1 MRNENIFTRKRA
13 MTPLVVVQTVTKKY
27 KDAPRAAVNN
37 LSLVIDK
44 GDVFGLLGPN
54 GAGKTTFI
62 SMLCGLFPATS
73 GDIFINGQTHKTHSN
88 QCKQAI
94 GVVPQEI
101 ALYPK
106 LTAWENLLFL
116 GHMYGLKTAPL
127 KEAIKYNL
135 LLLGLESNTHQK
147 IATYSGGM
155 KRRVNLI
162 AGLLHNP
169 QLLILDEPTV
179 GVDVQSKQ
187 AIIDYLKKLNVE
199 KGMTILYTSH
209 HLDEAEE
216 FCNRIAI
223 IDDGTLVTQ
232 GTTKDLITEN
242 QCQSIEEVYL
252 KITGVKFRDK

>member
-1 MRNENIFTRKRA
+1 
-13 MTPLVVVQTVTKKY
+13 
-27 KDAPRAAVNN
+27 
-37 LSLVIDK
+37 
-44 GDVFGLLGPN
+44 
-54 GAGKTTFI
+54 
-62 SMLCGLFPATS
+62 
-73 GDIFINGQTHKTHSN
+73 
-88 QCKQAI
+88 
-94 GVVPQEI
+94 
-101 ALYPK
+101 
-106 LTAWENLLFL
+106 
-116 GHMYGLKTAPL
+116 MYGLKTAPL

-135 LLLGLESNTHQK
+135 SILGLESNTHQK

-187 AIIDYLKKLNVE
+187 AIIDYLKKLNAE

-242 QCQSIEEVYL
+242 QCHSIEEVYL

>member
-1 MRNENIFTRKRA
+1 MSI
-13 MTPLVVVQTVTKKY
+13 LVDIQHVSKKY
-27 KDAPRAAVNN
+27 QDAPRAAVND
-37 LSLVIDK
+37 LSLTINK
-44 GDVFGLLGPN
+44 GDIFGLLGPN

-62 SMLCGLFPATS
+62 SMLCGLFPASS
-73 GDIFINGQTHKTHSN
+73 GDIYINGHTHKTHSN
-88 QCKQAI
+88 ECKQAI

-106 LTAWENLLFL
+106 LTAWENLMFL
-116 GHMYGLKTAPL
+116 GHMYGLKGQSL
-127 KEAIKYNL
+127 KDSVKYNL
-135 LLLGLESNTHQK
+135 SILGLEENMDQQILS
-147 IATYSGGM
+147 YSGGM

-187 AIIDYLKKLNVE
+187 AIIEYLKKLNKE

-209 HLDEAEE
+209 HLDEAED
-216 FCNRIAI
+216 FCSHIAI
-223 IDDGTLVTQ
+223 IDDGKLITQ
-232 GTTKDLITEN
+232 GATKELISAN
-242 QCQSIEEVYL
+242 GCHSIEEVYL

>member
-1 MRNENIFTRKRA
+1 MGI
-13 MTPLVVVQTVTKKY
+13 LVDIQHVSKKY
-27 KDAPRAAVNN
+27 KDAPRAAVND
-37 LSLVIDK
+37 LSLTINK

-62 SMLCGLFPATS
+62 SMLCGLFPASS
-73 GDIFINGQTHKTHSN
+73 GEIYINGQTHKTHSKE
-88 QCKQAI
+88 CKQVI

-106 LTAWENLLFL
+106 LTAWENLMFL
-116 GHMYGLKTAPL
+116 GHMYGLSGSSL
-127 KEAIKYNL
+127 KEKVKENL
-135 LLLGLESNTHQK
+135 RILGLEENMHQK
-147 IATYSGGM
+147 VTSYSGGM

-187 AIIDYLKKLNVE
+187 AIIEHLKKLNKE
-199 KGMTILYTSH
+199 NGMTILYTSH
-209 HLDEAEE
+209 HLEEAED
-216 FCNRIAI
+216 FCSHIAI
-223 IDDGTLVTQ
+223 IDDGKLITQ
-232 GTTKDLITEN
+232 GATKQLIADN
-242 QCQSIEEVYL
+242 NCKSIEEVYL